1 MYCPNCGTENKDGS
15 IYCNLCQE
23 PLQKFAAAPSSGLPG
38 PDAAAPPAT
47 APYEPPAQPSY
58 QGSLV
63 PPGSGFGQPG
73 PPPPPYGGAAYP
85 GLAPAYPAGPAY
97 SAGPPAPAGY
107 PPYGAYPSQPAYPG
121 YPPYPVII
129 AQGASTPGEATAAL
143 VLGILGIFV
152 CPFIMSVMAIV
163 FGIKAKNMIDAS
175 GGYLG
180 GRGMAQ
186 AGLVLGIVGLFLYTI
201 LIILSAATGGFESS
215 MLAALALGLL

>member
-1 MYCPNCGTENKDGS
+1 MYCPNCGTDNKEGS

-23 PLQKFAAAPSSGLPG
+23 PLQKYGGTPSAGIPG
-38 PDAAAPPAT
+38 TDAVMPPAT
-47 APYEPPAQPSY
+47 APYQNPSPG
-58 QGSLV
+58 QSTLV
-63 PPGSGFGQPG
+63 PPGAGFGQPG

-85 GLAPAYPAGPAY
+85 GSGAAYQP
-97 SAGPPAPAGY
+97 GPPTP
-107 PPYGAYPSQPAYPG
+107 GAYPSYGPYPPQATYPG
-121 YPPYPVII
+121 YPPYPVIV